1 MGLDGIRMRQ
11 QAHLTDRCTVTRG
24 TYPDHVNVAVGVP
37 CQVRASSSRANREVD
52 VAQGETIT
60 LPVYELRVPYTTD
73 IARGDVISVTASIDP
88 QFTGRWLT
96 AVEVTADSLVATRVV
111 TCREQQT

>member
-1 MGLDGIRMRQ
+1 MRMRQ
-11 QAHLTDRCTVTRG
+11 LSYLTDRCTITRG
-24 TYPDHVNVAVGVP
+24 TYPDHTDVATEVP

-52 VAQGETIT
+52 VAQGEKIT
-60 LPVYELRVPYTTD
+60 LPVYELRIPADQDIQRHDVVTVTT
-73 IARGDVISVTASIDP
+73 SQDP

-96 AVEVTADSLVATRVV
+96 VVEVTADSLVATRTV

>member
-1 MGLDGIRMRQ
+1 MRQ
-11 QAHLTDRCTVTRG
+11 LSHLTDRCTITRG
-24 TYPDHVNVAVGVP
+24 TYPDHADVATDVP

-60 LPVYELRVPYTTD
+60 LPVYELRVPATTD
-73 IARGDVISVTASIDP
+73 IKRHDVVTVTRSNDGE
-88 QFTGRWLT
+88 FVDRWLT